1 MSLLQTKGTHP
12 MLEITETKKV
22 QSVWPQARINNAA
35 VTCASVD
42 RRGFDYAVVR
52 VAIGATDVG
61 FTTFKLQESDDN
73 STFTDIAGADYSVSP
88 LVLPSSASSDTIWE
102 WQVDLR
108 GSRKRYLRPR
118 SPSAMARS
126 ARSCR
131 PRWSSRGRSSRRTT
145 RRRKGSRAWLSSSG
159 AGE

>member
-1 MSLLQTKGTHP
+1 MIQLTQ
-12 MLEITETKKV
+12 TKKV

-35 VTCASVD
+35 VTAASVD

-73 STFTDIAGADYSVSP
+73 ATFADIPGTDYSISP
-88 LVLPSSASSDTIWE
+88 LSLPSSANGNTLWE

-108 GSRKRYLRPR
+108 GSRKRYLRP
-118 SPSAMARS
+118 ALTV
-126 ARSCR
+126 
-131 PRWSSRGRSSRRTT
+131 GNGT
-145 RRRKGSRAWLSSSG
+145 SG
-159 AGE
+159 AFVSAEVELFRAEQAPYTAATQGLAGVAVV

>member
-1 MSLLQTKGTHP
+1 MIQ
-12 MLEITETKKV
+12 ITDSKKV
-22 QSVWPQARINNAA
+22 QSVFPQARINNAA

-73 STFTDIAGADYSVSP
+73 TTFTDIPGADYAVAP
-88 LVLPSSASSDTIWE
+88 LALPTNASGNTLWE

-108 GSRKRYLRPR
+108 GPRKRYLRPAMTVGNGTLGAFVSATVELSR
-118 SPSAMARS
+118 PEQSP
-126 ARSCR
+126 
-131 PRWSSRGRSSRRTT
+131 TT
-145 RRRKGSRAWLSSSG
+145 AAPQGL
-159 AGE
+159 AGLAAV